1 MKYRAVHQAA
11 QALEQKAL
19 LLATSTPATT
29 FARVQYGCWSF
40 AAGQRIGPHEGPQ
53 QQALLMDGNPL
64 LPPLVPPSGLSP
76 PPDLG
81 CAKGAALWGMLDSYA
96 EGVTPGGFQVNSVLC
111 LRIVFSSSCGLEA
124 GPKGCRN
131 Q

>member
-1 MKYRAVHQAA
+1 MKDRAVIRLHKGWHRRHRCLQHQLRLPKL
-11 QALEQKAL
+11 QEFQH
-19 LLATSTPATT
+19 
-29 FARVQYGCWSF
+29 GCWLS

-96 EGVTPGGFQVNSVLC
+96 EGVSPGSFQVNSVLC
-111 LRIVFSSSCGLEA
+111 LHVVLSSSCGLKP
-124 GPKGCRN
+124 GPQGCRN